1 MTFTPTCMG
10 DNVRGRWSVTVNP
23 MTTHDPAPE
32 RQPPELPAALLDPRP
47 VIGAGALLW
56 ALAALAAFTV
66 PALEDWRPVTIA
78 GLGVG
83 VFGLSLF
90 LWQRA
95 AARRGSR
102 GAQTG
107 LESSRH

>member
-1 MTFTPTCMG
+1 MSPHEQ
-10 DNVRGRWSVTVNP
+10 V
-23 MTTHDPAPE
+23 
-32 RQPPELPAALLDPRP
+32 PPDLPGALLDPRP
-47 VIGAGALLW
+47 VIAAGALLW
-56 ALAALAAFTV
+56 ALAALGAFTI
-66 PALEDWRPVTIA
+66 PALHGWRPTTVA

-95 AARRGSR
+95 AARRGAR

-107 LESSRH
+107 LEPVNRLKPTD

>member
-1 MTFTPTCMG
+1 
-10 DNVRGRWSVTVNP
+10 
-23 MTTHDPAPE
+23 MTTQDPATD
-32 RQPPELPAALLDPRP
+32 RQPPQLPAALLDPRP

-56 ALAALAAFTV
+56 ALAAIAAFTV
-66 PALEDWRPVTIA
+66 PALESWRPITLA

-83 VFGLSLF
+83 IFGLSLF

-95 AARRGSR
+95 AARRGAR